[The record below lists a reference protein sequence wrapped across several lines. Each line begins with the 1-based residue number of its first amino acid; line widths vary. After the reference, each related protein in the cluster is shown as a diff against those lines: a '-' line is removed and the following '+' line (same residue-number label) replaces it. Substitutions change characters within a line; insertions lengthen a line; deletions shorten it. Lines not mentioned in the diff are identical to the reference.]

1 MTKVTIDAALF
12 TKLVGVREVA
22 QLCDSAGRLVGFFH
36 PGPPRDKNGNVIL
49 PFSEE
54 ELHRRRPLH
63 QRQPRTRV
71 LELLLST
78 SMPSAPPVLIT
89 GRADPQRGE
98 SGRHA
103 ADNRAA
109 W

>member
-36 PGPPRDKNGNVIL
+36 PGPPRDENGNVIL

-54 ELHRRRPLH
+54 ELQRRSQESDGGRPL
-63 QRQPRTRV
+63 RDI
-71 LELLLST
+71 LDDLSK
-78 SMPSAPPVLIT
+78 L
-89 GRADPQRGE
+89 
-98 SGRHA
+98 
-103 ADNRAA
+103 
-109 W
+109 